1 MKKKDLVIISHLRK
15 NARETLTRM
24 SRKTSIPVSTLYDKL
39 KLHTGNLIKKNT
51 ALIDFSKIGFHARA
65 NVALK
70 VDREQ
75 RQELKEFL
83 LKNNNINS
91 VYKINNGFD
100 FLAECI
106 FKHIKELEDFLESVD
121 AKFKVRNRQVYYI
134 IEDLKREDFLTDPEL
149 IDVLV

>member
-1 MKKKDLVIISHLRK
+1 MKKKDLVIISHLRR

-39 KLHTGNLIKKNT
+39 KLHTGNLIMKNT
-51 ALIDFSKIGFHARA
+51 ALIDFSRIGFHARA
-65 NVALK
+65 NIALK
-70 VDREQ
+70 VDREY
-75 RQELKEFL
+75 RAELKEFL
-83 LKNNNINS
+83 IKNNNINS

-106 FKHIKELEDFLESVD
+106 FKHIKELEDFLELVD
-121 AKFKVRNRQVYYI
+121 TKFKIRNKQVYYI
-134 IEDLKREDFLTDPEL
+134 IEDLKREEFLSDPEL